1 MKQILAT
8 TICALAM
15 ITAPGLV
22 QAQTPTH
29 NVVGVVTGLN
39 SDKRLIYIDD
49 MPYRVA
55 RDARATSSDSN
66 TYRDPLLIS
75 PGTVVRFRWKEE
87 NNQPVTTELHV
98 LEGLK
103 DIPQ

>member
-1 MKQILAT
+1 MRQVIVT

-15 ITAPGLV
+15 MTVPGLS
-22 QAQTPTH
+22 QAQTETE

-39 SDKRLIYIDD
+39 SDKRLIYIDNR
-49 MPYRVA
+49 PYRVA
-55 RDARATSSDSN
+55 SDARATSSSRN

-75 PGTVVRFRWKEE
+75 PGTVVRFKWKEE
-87 NNQPVTTELHV
+87 NGHPVTNELHV

-103 DIPQ
+103 DVPQ